1 VKLIL
6 RELGQAEVEVDEAEY
21 CLALADG
28 DVDQLLDVYAS
39 GIDSEIEIVEPD
51 GTVRSY
57 ATGEEIRYSDV
68 VVPAPAEQGD
78 QPEGAEL
85 TRERLADR
93 YWGRHPGTIHLMKQF
108 ACAHLQEP
116 LRALSFQ
123 CVYLGVRM
131 ADTLLDGPEL
141 TAGLRKLL
149 EAKDCFVRGAI
160 DD

>member
-6 RELGQAEVEVDEAEY
+6 RELGQAEIEVDGDEY
-21 CLALADG
+21 RQALADG
-28 DVDQLLDVYAS
+28 DIDQLLDAYAS
-39 GIDSEIEIVEPD
+39 DIDSEIEIVEPD
-51 GTVRSY
+51 GTVRNYS
-57 ATGEEIRYSDV
+57 TGEEIRYADI

-78 QPEGAEL
+78 RPEGAEL

-116 LRALSFQ
+116 LRAVSFQ
-123 CVYLGVRM
+123 CAHLAVRM
-131 ADTLLDGPEL
+131 ADTLWDGPEL

-149 EAKDCFVRGAI
+149 EARNCFVCATT